1 MYVIQTVTNWIF
13 VEKEDWRKN
22 HPNKMPDTY
31 VSYAGLDTMTITRA
45 HILDINAGKMMHAKN
60 ITVDCSKIVCVFE
73 VNESG
78 EEE

>member
-1 MYVIQTVTNWIF
+1 
-13 VEKEDWRKN
+13 
-22 HPNKMPDTY
+22 
-31 VSYAGLDTMTITRA
+31 MTITRA